1 MQQGETDDDDLPLLL
16 GTSMEWAG
24 PTTTSPRL
32 GEASRPIDGTSP
44 LRKPTQD
51 SPSLVTALGAL
62 STALGTSA
70 RLTSPVPKGAVEEHE
85 DARPR
90 PRRAHDICM
99 VFACKTSK
107 DVIFEEPDDEESRF
121 KRQPS
126 REESGQMLQWKQRR
140 ETILKSL
147 QACGLDVFC
156 CYTRD
161 RDKVIAKI
169 GAPAR
174 KLRDTA
180 ARCCYKLQLK
190 RQFMGASAEYRHD
203 FPGRPENRFQDKRIL
218 SHVYQTYTDDEMP
231 DSDAIFKT
239 TDKIQLIHHI
249 ISSSDKDCAGYNI
262 SALMKDETLEAYF
275 PLHEQKLLS
284 QLIDRRW
291 DWYFMKEELANSIR
305 DYFGA
310 KVAFYFIFQAFY
322 WKWLLPIAVVGM
334 MLQIFAMISS
344 GNVFTH
350 HQAARDSTQVDQV
363 NFTTTPFCILISVWS
378 VMMPHFWRRQEAKYT
393 LGWGTMD
400 DKDRF
405 EPARSDHTGEPCVNP
420 VMAKPELHYPLRK
433 RALHYACS
441 AVTIFFV
448 SCMVCSITMGFLIL
462 RQQYDKKVSG
472 GAMYFEF
479 CLAVYVEV
487 MNYMLSALASCL
499 TARENHR
506 TEREHEFHMLAKSM
520 VMKFVVT
527 YFALYYIAFFKD
539 HQHLFGVP
547 MNCLRDDC
555 FSDLQSQ
562 LAAFVFFRMV
572 LSNVIEFVYPRIMG
586 TFRQGMQR
594 APGCCVFLR
603 KCFCDCG
610 HCLENWIRFKNMGD
624 TFGGLSSTERQAN
637 LDTFSAFEEFEEFM
651 ISHGLA
657 TLFTATSPW
666 VCFAWLAGAFLELK
680 VDRDNLLQSCQRPM
694 PTRTKNNEPWDTT
707 FELFG
712 FAAATTNIFLAVF
725 ATEEYSGLDTME
737 KLKAFAYYEH
747 AVLLARFAVSW
758 LLPVVPRGV
767 ATLKLKQDALVHRV
781 LENVKVEDVQE
792 RGLFR
797 DLKNSAFDVNEF
809 DFTEEDEDGGMEP
822 SLKLGQSAKA
832 LASGMLDAARL
843 R

>member
-1 MQQGETDDDDLPLLL
+1 MQQADIDDDDGLPLLL
-16 GTSMEWAG
+16 GTPMEWG
-24 PTTTSPRL
+24 SSNRRGEPGRSSDGSSPY
-32 GEASRPIDGTSP
+32 
-44 LRKPTQD
+44 RKPIQD
-51 SPSLVTALGAL
+51 SPSRSAAL
-62 STALGTSA
+62 SSSALATAPG
-70 RLTSPVPKGAVEEHE
+70 PDGAAEEPE
-85 DARPR
+85 DARTR

-99 VFACKTSK
+99 VFKCKTSK
-107 DVIFEEPDDEESRF
+107 EVSFQDPDDEESRF
-121 KRQPS
+121 KRPPT
-126 REESGQMLQWKQRR
+126 REETEQMLQWQQRR

-147 QACGLDVFC
+147 QACGLTVFC
-156 CYTRD
+156 CFTRD

-169 GAPAR
+169 GAPGR

-180 ARCCYKLQLK
+180 ARCCYRLQLK
-190 RQFMGASAEYRHD
+190 RQFLGASAEYRHD
-203 FPGRPENRFQDKRIL
+203 FPGRPENGFQDKRIV
-218 SHVYQTYTDDEMP
+218 SHVYQTYTDDDLP

-239 TDKIQLIHHI
+239 LDKINLIHHVI
-249 ISSSDKDCAGYNI
+249 TSSDKDCAGYSI

-275 PLHEQKLLS
+275 PLHERNLLS
-284 QLIDRRW
+284 RLRDRAW
-291 DWYFMKEELANSIR
+291 DWYFMKEDLANEIR

-322 WKWLLPIAVVGM
+322 LKWLLPIAAFGM
-334 MLQIFAMISS
+334 AIQIWAMIHS

-350 HQAARDSTQVDQV
+350 HQAGRGDNGQG
-363 NFTTTPFCILISVWS
+363 NFTTIPYCILISVWS

-420 VMAKPELHYPLRK
+420 VTAKPELHYPLRK

-448 SCMVCSITMGFLIL
+448 SCMVCSITVGFLIL
-462 RQQYDKKVSG
+462 RQQYDKKVNA
-472 GAMYFEF
+472 GAVYFEF

-487 MNYMLSALASCL
+487 MNYILSALTSCL

-506 TEREHEFHMLAKSM
+506 TEREHEFHMLAKTM

-547 MNCLRDDC
+547 MTCLRDDC

-562 LAAFVFFRMV
+562 LAAFVFFRLVMA
-572 LSNVIEFVYPRIMG
+572 NAIEFLYPRIMTAARG
-586 TFRQGMQR
+586 GMQR
-594 APGCCVFLR
+594 APGFCVFLR

-610 HCLENWIRFKNMGD
+610 HCLENWIRFRNVGGEL
-624 TFGGLSSTERQAN
+624 GGLSATETQAN
-637 LDTFSAFEEFEEFM
+637 LDSFSAFEEFEEFM

-657 TLFTATSPW
+657 TLFASTSPW
-666 VCFAWLAGAFLELK
+666 VCFAWLVGAILEMK
-680 VDRDNLLQSCQRPM
+680 VDRDNLLESSQRPT
-694 PTRTKNNEPWDTT
+694 PTRAKNNEPWDTA
-707 FELFG
+707 FEMFG
-712 FAAATTNIFLAVF
+712 FAAATTNILLAVF
-725 ATEEYSGLDTME
+725 ASEEFSDLDTLE

-747 AVLLARFAVSW
+747 AVLLARFALVW

-767 ATLKLKQDALVHRV
+767 ATLKMKQDALVHRV
-781 LENVKVEDVQE
+781 LENVRVEDVQE
-792 RGLFR
+792 RGFFH
-797 DLKNSAFDVNEF
+797 DLKNSPFDINEF
-809 DFTEEDEDGGMEP
+809 DFTEEDEDMEP

-832 LASGMLDAARL
+832 LAAGVLDTVRL